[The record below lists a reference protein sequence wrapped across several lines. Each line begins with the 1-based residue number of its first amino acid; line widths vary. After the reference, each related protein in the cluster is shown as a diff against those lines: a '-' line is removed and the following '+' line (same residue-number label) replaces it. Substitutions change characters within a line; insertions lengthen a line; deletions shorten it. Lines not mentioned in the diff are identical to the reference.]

1 MTATN
6 KTTLSVLEDLKAK
19 LFHVRSPEDI
29 AAFKAE
35 LDLLISE
42 TKESLEPAAKE
53 ASASKGGKEPPKD
66 HPKEQTVAVKKTT
79 Y

>member
-1 MTATN
+1 MASSD
-6 KTTLSVLEDLKAK
+6 KTLIVVLEDLRTK

-35 LDLLISE
+35 LDLAISD
-42 TKESLEPAAKE
+42 AKE
-53 ASASKGGKEPPKD
+53 AAAPPPKEAKEPKE
-66 HPKEQTVAVKKTT
+66 PKEQTVAVKKTT